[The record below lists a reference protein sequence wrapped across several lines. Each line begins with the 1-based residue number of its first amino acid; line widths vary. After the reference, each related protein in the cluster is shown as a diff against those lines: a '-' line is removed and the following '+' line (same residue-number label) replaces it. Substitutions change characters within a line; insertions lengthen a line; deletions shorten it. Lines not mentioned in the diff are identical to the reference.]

1 MSPGP
6 PATDAEKTVASNRK
20 ARHDYEILE
29 RFEAGIVL
37 TGSEVKSLRQGRA
50 SLAEAYARIRGGE
63 AWLENMHIPPYEQG
77 EKRGYDPLRDR
88 KLLLHRREIERLIG
102 KQKEQSLALV
112 PMRVY
117 FSHGLAKVE
126 LGLGR
131 GKREYEKRQS
141 TLKRLAEREMERAIS
156 RRR

>member
-1 MSPGP
+1 M
-6 PATDAEKTVASNRK
+6 
-20 ARHDYEILE
+20 
-29 RFEAGIVL
+29 
-37 TGSEVKSLRQGRA
+37 
-50 SLAEAYARIRGGE
+50 
-63 AWLENMHIPPYEQG
+63 
-77 EKRGYDPLRDR
+77 
-88 KLLLHRREIERLIG
+88 LHRKEIERLIG

-141 TLKRLAEREMERAIS
+141 TLKRLAEREMERAAG

>member
-1 MSPGP
+1 MSPQPEG
-6 PATDAEKTVASNRK
+6 EKTVATNRR
-20 ARHDYEILE
+20 ARHDYQILE
-29 RFEAGIVL
+29 RF
-37 TGSEVKSLRQGRA
+37 
-50 SLAEAYARIRGGE
+50 E

-102 KQKEQSLALV
+102 KQKEQGLALIPV
-112 PMRVY
+112 RVY
-117 FSHGLAKVE
+117 FVHGLAKVE

-131 GKREYEKRQS
+131 GKREYEKRQAIA
-141 TLKRLAEREMERAIS
+141 KREHEREMERAAG

>member
-1 MSPGP
+1 MSPHPEG
-6 PATDAEKTVASNRK
+6 EKTVSSNRR
-20 ARHDYEILE
+20 ALHLYAILE

-37 TGSEVKSLRQGRA
+37 SGSEVKSLRQGRA
-50 SLAEAYARIRGGE
+50 SIAEAYGRITGGE
-63 AWLENMHIPPYEQG
+63 LWLENMHIPPYEQG
-77 EKRGYDPLRDR
+77 EKRGYDPLRSR

-102 KQKEQSLALV
+102 KQKEQRLTLV

-131 GKREYEKRQS
+131 GKAEYEKREA
-141 TLKRLAEREMERAIS
+141 TLKRQHDREMERALG

>member
-1 MSPGP
+1 MSPAPDG
-6 PATDAEKTVASNRK
+6 EKVVASNRR

-37 TGSEVKSLRQGRA
+37 SGSEVKSLRQGRA
-50 SLAEAYARIRGGE
+50 SLTEAYARVQGSE
-63 AWLENMHIPPYEQG
+63 VWLENMHIPPYEQG
-77 EKRGYDPLRDR
+77 EKRGYDPLKPR
-88 KLLLHRREIERLIG
+88 KLLLHRREIARLIG
-102 KQKEQSLALV
+102 KSKEQGLALV

-131 GKREYEKRQS
+131 GKREFEKRQA
-141 TLKRLAEREMERAIS
+141 TLKRQHDREMERAMG